1 MDDLIE
7 AMVGTIFG
15 IVLVVAVG
23 AVIGAGWLLYKLCEL
38 VLPPLFE
45 ALDDACLAAEKR
57 VRAWW
62 REVTWRRRA
71 IRAHNETI
79 QQIESVRR
87 ENVETVRLIAAYL
100 EHVEL
105 ELPHTHEPVAVP
117 AAGRR
122 DGQAR

>member
-1 MDDLIE
+1 MDDFIVSV
-7 AMVGTIFG
+7 VGTIVG
-15 IVLVVAVG
+15 IVVLAAVG

-57 VRAWW
+57 VHAWW
-62 REVTWRRRA
+62 RDVTWRRRA

-79 QQIESVRR
+79 QHIESVRC

-105 ELPHTHEPVAVP
+105 ELPQASESVAVP
-117 AAGRR
+117 AAVRR
-122 DGQAR
+122 DGQTR

>member
-7 AMVGTIFG
+7 AMVSTIFG
-15 IVLVVAVG
+15 IVLLLAIG

-38 VLPPLFE
+38 ALPPLFA
-45 ALDDACLAAEKR
+45 ALHDLCLAAEKR
-57 VRAWW
+57 IRAWW

-79 QQIESVRR
+79 QQIEAVRR
-87 ENVETVRLIAAYL
+87 ENVETVRLIAAYMEHL
-100 EHVEL
+100 ER
-105 ELPHTHEPVAVP
+105 ELPQAREPVAVP
-117 AAGRR
+117 ATVRR

>member
-1 MDDLIE
+1 MDDLIG
-7 AMVGTIFG
+7 AMVGSVVG
-15 IVLVVAVG
+15 IVLLVAVG

-62 REVTWRRRA
+62 REVTWRQRVV
-71 IRAHNETI
+71 RAHNETI
-79 QQIESVRR
+79 QQIEAVRC

-105 ELPHTHEPVAVP
+105 ELPQASESVAVP
-117 AAGRR
+117 AAVRR